1 VEQTHTLEMDPSDL
15 PLAGLALA
23 PHPTD
28 PRSEMDPGDMLL
40 LRGII
45 AKLAFASPYSRADPR
60 EPRAGESAEA
70 WVTRVYAMRP
80 EDREAVFKAAHAVF
94 TAEYAPTFLHQ
105 YTVERGLSGWAPKP
119 REDYSVWRLRL
130 CLSKGDEFVALA
142 ALRVAIL
149 CNVWSNPVARR
160 DVCWA

>member
-1 VEQTHTLEMDPSDL
+1 MDPSDL
-15 PLAGLALA
+15 PLAQLALT
-23 PHPTD
+23 PRPTD
-28 PRSEMDPGDMLL
+28 PRSDESSDTDPGDLLL

-45 AKLAFASPYSRADPR
+45 AKLAVASSYSRADPR